1 MWLLCLSWK
10 ITSKGDYNQQNTTLE
25 LKVIFAV
32 NYEDK
37 SSRDLWM
44 MIGVDCKKV
53 PFQNSN

>member
-1 MWLLCLSWK
+1 MWHLSSK

-32 NYEDK
+32 YYEGK

-53 PFQNSN
+53 PLQNSN